1 MHDLKRVLKKKT
13 QFLDEGEIFLL
24 IFVLSSYSLVQGWV
38 WKLKFRI
45 NVKFIILVFDNF
57 SPNTCN

>member
-13 QFLDEGEIFLL
+13 QFLDEGKIFLL

-45 NVKFIILVFDNF
+45 NVKFII
-57 SPNTCN
+57 